1 MTTPVWFITAASSG
15 FGREIALQ
23 ALQRGHT
30 VVATARNADRITH
43 LRDAGAHTLSLDV
56 TADPAALKAVA
67 DDVFAR
73 FGRVDYLINA
83 AGYILD
89 AAVEE
94 ATPKEIFDAFN
105 TNVFGAV
112 ATIKAFLPHLRAQPP
127 LDPSTGTRA
136 TLVAFGS
143 LGSWTG
149 GPTYAIYA
157 MTKWSCSALME
168 SLAAEVASYGIRAT
182 VVEPGYF
189 RTGFLNP
196 GAKVTSQER
205 LPAYEDPSSAAGQV
219 RAALLTTDGNQPGDV
234 VKGGKTI
241 VDILTGTGVAE
252 GKKLPVRIV
261 LGTDC
266 EETIRGKIKQT
277 EGILEEWKDVI
288 RTTDY

>member
-30 VVATARNADRITH
+30 VVATARNADRIAH
-43 LRDAGAHTLSLDV
+43 LRDAGAHTLALDV
-56 TADPAALKAVA
+56 TADPATLKAVA
-67 DDVFAR
+67 DDVIAR

-89 AAVEE
+89 AAIEE

-127 LDPSTGTRA
+127 LDNTGTRA

-143 LGSWTG
+143 LGSWIG
-149 GPTYAIYA
+149 GPTYGVYA

-196 GAKVTSQER
+196 GAKVVSKER

-288 RTTDY
+288 RGTDY